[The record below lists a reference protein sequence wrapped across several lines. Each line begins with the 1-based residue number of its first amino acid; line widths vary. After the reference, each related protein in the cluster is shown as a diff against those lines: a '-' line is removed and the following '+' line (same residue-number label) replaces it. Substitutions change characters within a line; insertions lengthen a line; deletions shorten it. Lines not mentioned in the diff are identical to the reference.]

1 VYLKPGGL
9 KMTFLNLN
17 FENED
22 IFIMVLLLFIM
33 ILASVLCF
41 ASMLASKKTSAK
53 TANQPAAN
61 TQQKGYPLPAAINKT
76 EAKTKE
82 QAPVK
87 EKKGRRLFGGK
98 KEEKTKVSNTP
109 SVPKITIKQ
118 ELPSKQDTG
127 TPAVVQP
134 APTATPEKAEEKEQP
149 KPDFS
154 TTQEPIMQQNPPEL
168 EKLTEN
174 KDESKEDEDEK
185 GKSIFDLFNDDSM
198 EESEINKFAS
208 QFEDVNMDAIVD
220 TGVDLLTQIKTNM
233 N

>member
-1 VYLKPGGL
+1 
-9 KMTFLNLN
+9 MTFLNLN

-53 TANQPAAN
+53 SGNQPAAN
-61 TQQKGYPLPAAINKT
+61 TQQKGYPMPAAINKA

-82 QAPVK
+82 KAPVK
-87 EKKGRRLFGGK
+87 EKKSRKLFGGK
-98 KEEKTKVSNTP
+98 KEEKTKVSDTP

-118 ELPSKQDTG
+118 ELPSKQEASVPIISNT
-127 TPAVVQP
+127 QP
-134 APTATPEKAEEKEQP
+134 APVSEAENTKEKEQP

-154 TTQEPIMQQNPPEL
+154 TTQEPVIQQNPPEL

-198 EESEINKFAS
+198 EESEINKFAA
-208 QFEDVNMDAIVD
+208 QFDDVNMDAIVD